1 MSDLPDSMTE
11 FLGPMMGVGVGEIT
25 VIIFAVIM
33 VLLVLMLFAVSRLK
47 RILHQFADQSAA
59 QNAAL
64 LEEFR
69 MITLALD
76 EEAKRSQSSA
86 NSPAKDDT
94 QSPPATTIHPSLTR

>member
-1 MSDLPDSMTE
+1 MSDLLDAITE
-11 FLGPMMGVGVGEIT
+11 FLGPMIGVGVGEIT
-25 VIIFAVIM
+25 VILVAVIA

-47 RILHQFADQSAA
+47 RILRQFADQSAA

-76 EEAKRSQSSA
+76 EEAKRSESSA
-86 NSPAKDDT
+86 NSPAKDNT
-94 QSPPATTIHPSLTR
+94 RPPAATPLHPSLKR

>member
-11 FLGPMMGVGVGEIT
+11 FLGPMTGVGGIT
-25 VIIFAVIM
+25 VIILAVILA
-33 VLLVLMLFAVSRLK
+33 LLVLMLFAVSRLK
-47 RILHQFADQSAA
+47 RILRQFADQSAA

-86 NSPAKDDT
+86 NSPTKDDT

>member
-11 FLGPMMGVGVGEIT
+11 FLGPMTGVGGIT
-25 VIIFAVIM
+25 VIILAVIFA
-33 VLLVLMLFAVSRLK
+33 LLVLMLFAVSRLK
-47 RILHQFADQSAA
+47 RILRQFADQSAA

-76 EEAKRSQSSA
+76 EEAKRSESSS
-86 NSPAKDDT
+86 NSPAKGDT
-94 QSPPATTIHPSLTR
+94 QSPPATKIHPSLTR

>member
-1 MSDLPDSMTE
+1 MSDLLDSIDE
-11 FLGPMMGVGVGEIT
+11 LLGPMMGVGVGEIT

-47 RILHQFADQSAA
+47 RILRQFADQSAA

-76 EEAKRSQSSA
+76 EEAKRSESSA
-86 NSPAKDDT
+86 NSPAKDNT
-94 QSPPATTIHPSLTR
+94 QSSPATPIHPSLTR